1 MVRTTAPFF
10 SAPNG
15 ERDHR
20 ILFPGFDLQQI
31 DQNIHHQ
38 QRQWQCRSQGL
49 GVLAGPKRLKL
60 ARKKLKSEDCPGIIK
75 PARVVIGQKLPFVRM
90 MRVAYLFHL
99 QAMLLIDATGL
110 KFGAL
115 GRT

>member
-15 ERDHR
+15 ERNHR

-49 GVLAGPKRLKL
+49 GVLARPKRPKL
-60 ARKKLKSEDCPGIIK
+60 ARQKLESEDCPGIIK
-75 PARVVIGQKLPFVRM
+75 PARAVIGQIR
-90 MRVAYLFHL
+90 
-99 QAMLLIDATGL
+99 QNDASRIPIPPTSYAADRYN
-110 KFGAL
+110 GA
-115 GRT
+115 

>member
-38 QRQWQCRSQGL
+38 HWQWQCRSQGL
-49 GVLAGPKRLKL
+49 GVLAGPKRPKL
-60 ARKKLKSEDCPGIIK
+60 ARQKLESEDCPGIIK
-75 PARVVIGQKLPFVRM
+75 PARVVIGRLC
-90 MRVAYLFHL
+90 
-99 QAMLLIDATGL
+99 
-110 KFGAL
+110 
-115 GRT
+115 

>member
-38 QRQWQCRSQGL
+38 HWQCRSQG
-49 GVLAGPKRLKL
+49 AGPKRPKL
-60 ARKKLKSEDCPGIIK
+60 ARQKLESEDCPGIIK